1 MALARAERG
10 ELVLSAAGATDVG
23 KERDHN
29 EDVVLVRVDLHLYV
43 VADGA
48 GGHAAGDVA
57 ARLAVGSIEDYFST
71 TVKAAHSAAEFD
83 QCGLPTGARRLS
95 AAIHRANREV
105 IKMSRSSKHH
115 RGMGTTVVAAC
126 FSPRSGLL
134 HIGHVGDSRCYR
146 QRGGHLEL
154 LTKDH
159 SLLTEVLE
167 QRPDVDDSVL
177 LQLPQNVVTRALGM
191 DERVRVSIR
200 SLAVVEHDRYLL
212 CSDGLSA
219 VVEASLIAE
228 ALAETADPQAA
239 VARLIDL
246 ANQAG
251 GPDNIAAVVIDCRG
265 GGHEQALPASSH
277 SRAAPRVDV
286 QDEADPEL
294 LILGIEE
301 IDTRGRLDGDDLIRA
316 VGELLGKRPR

>member
-1 MALARAERG
+1 
-10 ELVLSAAGATDVG
+10 
-23 KERDHN
+23 
-29 EDVVLVRVDLHLYV
+29 
-43 VADGA
+43 
-48 GGHAAGDVA
+48 
-57 ARLAVGSIEDYFST
+57 VGSIEDYFST

-126 FSPRSGLL
+126 FSPRSGLM

-146 QRGGHLEL
+146 QRNGHLEL

-200 SLAVVEHDRYLL
+200 SLAVVERDRYLL

-219 VVEASLIAE
+219 VVASNLIAE
-228 ALAETADPQAA
+228 ALAGAPDPAAA
-239 VARLIDL
+239 VKRLIEL
-246 ANQAG
+246 ANSAG

-265 GGHEQALPASSH
+265 GHEQALPASARGRPSP
-277 SRAAPRVDV
+277 RAEF
-286 QDEADPEL
+286 QDDADPEL
-294 LILGIEE
+294 LIVGIEE
-301 IDTRGRLDGDDLIRA
+301 IDTRG
-316 VGELLGKRPR
+316 

>member
-1 MALARAERG
+1 MAIPRAERA
-10 ELVLSAAGATDVG
+10 ELVLTGAGATHVG
-23 KERDHN
+23 QDRDHN

-57 ARLAVGSIEDYFST
+57 AQLAVGSIEDYFGT
-71 TVKAAHSAAEFD
+71 TVGAARSAAEFD

-105 IKMSRSSKHH
+105 IQMSRSSRHH

-126 FSPRSGLL
+126 FSPRSGLM

-177 LQLPQNVVTRALGM
+177 LALPQNVVTRALGM
-191 DERVRVSIR
+191 DDKVRASMR
-200 SLAVVEHDRYLL
+200 SLQVVERDRYLL

-219 VVEASLIAE
+219 VVESSSIAE
-228 ALAETADPQAA
+228 ALTEAPEPATA
-239 VARLIDL
+239 VSRLIDL

-265 GGHEQALPASSH
+265 GHEQALPASS
-277 SRAAPRVDV
+277 RGRGLPRIDE
-286 QDEADPEL
+286 DEADPEL
-294 LILGIEE
+294 LIVGIEE
-301 IDTRGRLDGDDLIRA
+301 IDTRGRMDGDDLIRA
-316 VGELLGKRPR
+316 VGELLGKRHR